1 MKHICAT
8 LLLLCNTLNGDLDL
22 DFIEEVKACALQY
35 NAIVESPERIPINLV
50 LAQAILESDWG
61 KSRFATN
68 GNNLFGIKAVSGE
81 DFIRSRNGQKLK
93 RYHTWC
99 DSVDDYMDLLAHG
112 KPYREFQDKLFHQ
125 WAADEVDVYEL
136 VKYLDEYAED
146 KKYKEKII
154 ELVRQLE
161 EL

>member
-35 NAIVESPERIPINLV
+35 NAIVESPKRIPINLV

-81 DFIRSRNGQKLK
+81 DFIRSKNGKKLK

-112 KPYREFQDKLFHQ
+112 NPYKEFQDKLFHQ
-125 WAADEVDVYEL
+125 WAVDNVDVYEL
-136 VKYLDEYAED
+136 VNHLDEYAED

>member
-61 KSRFATN
+61 KSRFATS

-81 DFIRSRNGQKLK
+81 DFIRSRNGMKLK

-99 DSVDDYMDLLAHG
+99 ESVDDYMDLLAHG
-112 KPYREFQDKLFHQ
+112 EPYREFQDKLFQQ
-125 WAADEVDVYEL
+125 WAVDNVDVYEL
-136 VKYLDEYAED
+136 VEYLDEYAED

>member
-8 LLLLCNTLNGDLDL
+8 LLLLCITLNGNLDL

-68 GNNLFGIKAVSGE
+68 GNNLFGIKAVNGE
-81 DFIRSRNGQKLK
+81 DYMKSRNGRKVK

-99 DSVDDYMDLLAHG
+99 DSVNDYMDLLARG
-112 KPYREFQDKLFHQ
+112 EPYREFQAKLYSQ
-125 WAADEVDVYEL
+125 WAIDNVDIYEL
-136 VKYLDEYAED
+136 VNYLDEYAED
-146 KKYKEKII
+146 KNYKEKIK

>member
-61 KSRFATN
+61 KRRFATN
-68 GNNLFGIKAVSGE
+68 GNNLFGIKAVNGE
-81 DFIRSRNGQKLK
+81 DFIRSRNGNKLK

-99 DSVDDYMDLLAHG
+99 DSVNDYMDLLAHG
-112 KPYREFQDKLFHQ
+112 EPYREFQDKLFHQ

-136 VKYLDEYAED
+136 VDYLDEYAED

>member
-8 LLLLCNTLNGDLDL
+8 LLLLCNTLNGNLDL

-68 GNNLFGIKAVSGE
+68 GNNLFGIKAVNGE
-81 DFIRSRNGQKLK
+81 DYMKSRNGRKVK

-99 DSVDDYMDLLAHG
+99 DSVNDYMDLLARG
-112 KPYREFQDKLFHQ
+112 EPYREFQAKLYRQ
-125 WAADEVDVYEL
+125 WAIDNVDIYEL
-136 VKYLDEYAED
+136 VNYLDEYAED
-146 KKYKEKII
+146 KNYKEKIK

-161 EL
+161 GL

>member
-50 LAQAILESDWG
+50 LAQGILESDWG
-61 KSRFATN
+61 KSRFAKK

-81 DFIRSRNGQKLK
+81 DFIRSRNGKKLK

-112 KPYREFQDKLFHQ
+112 KPYKEFQEQLFRQ
-125 WAADEVDVYEL
+125 YAVDDVNIYEL
-136 VKYLDEYAED
+136 IEHLDEYAED
-146 KKYKEKII
+146 NEYEEKIKKLVNQI
-154 ELVRQLE
+154 ENL
-161 EL
+161 

>member
-8 LLLLCNTLNGDLDL
+8 LLLLCNTLNGNLDL

-68 GNNLFGIKAVSGE
+68 GNNLFGIKAVNGE
-81 DFIRSRNGQKLK
+81 DFIRSRNGNKLK

-99 DSVDDYMDLLAHG
+99 DSVNDYMDLLTHG
-112 KPYREFQDKLFHQ
+112 EPYKEFQDKLFHQ
-125 WAADEVDVYEL
+125 WAVDNVDVYEL
-136 VKYLDEYAED
+136 VDYLDEYAED
-146 KKYKEKII
+146 KNYKEKII

-161 EL
+161 SI

>member
-8 LLLLCNTLNGDLDL
+8 LLLLCNTLNGDIDL
-22 DFIEEVKACALQY
+22 YFIEEVKACALQY
-35 NAIVESPERIPINLV
+35 NAIVESPNRIPINLV

-81 DFIRSRNGQKLK
+81 DYIKSKNGTKLK
-93 RYHTWC
+93 RYYTWC
-99 DSVDDYMDLLAHG
+99 DSVNDYMDLLAHG
-112 KPYREFQDKLFHQ
+112 EPYREFQEKLFHQ
-125 WAADEVDVYEL
+125 WAVDNVNVHEL
-136 VKYLDEYAED
+136 VEYLDKYAED

-154 ELVRQLE
+154 KLIRQLE